1 MKLATG
7 QKKMYHRITLG
18 WQSNR
23 SYIFVWCLTIQVL
36 SRFMTQRPCGSLK
49 SHSTVWWSSTPLSL
63 YVSNLHSAIPEGTLH
78 KVFPML
84 WQSGVWATSW
94 FWPPSSAPRRW
105 GQQGMSWS
113 GTWPCLTSVCVL
125 SPCPWLWWERTRFNN
140 LESKMQSYKWVIS
153 SQTYW

>member
-1 MKLATG
+1 MKPTTG
-7 QKKMYHRITLG
+7 QKKMSHGVTLG

-23 SYIFVWCLTIQVL
+23 SCWCLTLQVFFHRISSGLWCRGHVGL
-36 SRFMTQRPCGSLK
+36 SR
-49 SHSTVWWSSTPLSL
+49 VIPLSDSHL
-63 YVSNLHSAIPEGTLH
+63 LLSHYMWVHTGVHSRQSISDFI
-78 KVFPML
+78 V

-94 FWPPSSAPRRW
+94 FWPPFSVPRRW